1 MLLSE
6 SDQKSA
12 IIIFLLTYHRWT
24 YNLFVF
30 NFQLLSSVKNGIFTG
45 YKLALFA
52 QYLKVPT
59 FSLAYGNTTLYA
71 PFPQLLARCNS
82 ILPANQMAVHY
93 PCFSQAHKYFRLSY
107 ISLFLEIWCGF
118 AAVPYI
124 PRSAPFI
131 FSPSEP
137 AIRIKFNFRTYPFSH
152 IFTSSRAIQFAGH
165 SISMSF

>member
-71 PFPQLLARCNS
+71 PSPQLLARCNS
-82 ILPANQMAVHY
+82 ISFLPIKWLSIIPVSRRHINTLDSLTSHY
-93 PCFSQAHKYFRLSY
+93 F
-107 ISLFLEIWCGF
+107 
-118 AAVPYI
+118 
-124 PRSAPFI
+124 
-131 FSPSEP
+131 
-137 AIRIKFNFRTYPFSH
+137 
-152 IFTSSRAIQFAGH
+152 
-165 SISMSF
+165 